1 MISRRNLNILALNAL
16 AFFFLA
22 IPAHAGEVVTA
33 SPSWE
38 AFTSREGQGL
48 YHDLLRAIYEPRGET
63 LRHLEVPAKRGL
75 VMVREGQADIY
86 TCLPDVR
93 EKLLLAELPMYEG
106 EFHAL
111 FRASTFPDWD
121 GVRSLANKR
130 VVWRLGYYTPKNFPV
145 PIHHSETTSGIE
157 ALQRLVRGGADVYVD
172 DRNLILESMHAFP
185 TRLEEGEFRIEAVGF
200 RQYFPAFSTSERG
213 EKLRATFEQGMK
225 DLAEQDKLSPIY
237 AKWKLPMPRMYQ
249 K

>member
-75 VMVREGQADIY
+75 VMVREGGPPTTVFAWRSGCKVMGGPPSRTMTIGGSEIGESAIKMRERESASEPLPHALRAFPHF
-86 TCLPDVR
+86 CLYR
-93 EKLLLAELPMYEG
+93 LAGFLVFCQFRVPERCSEVGDENIGGAWLAAVGQVDLPELP
-106 EFHAL
+106 
-111 FRASTFPDWD
+111 
-121 GVRSLANKR
+121 V
-130 VVWRLGYYTPKNFPV
+130 
-145 PIHHSETTSGIE
+145 E
-157 ALQRLVRGGADVYVD
+157 A
-172 DRNLILESMHAFP
+172 
-185 TRLEEGEFRIEAVGF
+185 EE
-200 RQYFPAFSTSERG
+200 
-213 EKLRATFEQGMK
+213 
-225 DLAEQDKLSPIY
+225 
-237 AKWKLPMPRMYQ
+237 
-249 K
+249 